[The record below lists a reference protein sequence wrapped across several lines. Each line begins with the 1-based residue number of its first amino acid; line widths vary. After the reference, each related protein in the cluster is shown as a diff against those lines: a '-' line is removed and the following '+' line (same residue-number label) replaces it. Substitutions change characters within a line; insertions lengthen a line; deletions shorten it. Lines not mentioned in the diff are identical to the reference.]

1 MTIVSFPPQTTV
13 DYPESDGK
21 PMAETMKHIL
31 VITYLLNVLM
41 AWFRDR
47 ADMYV
52 GGNNIIYY
60 VEGLPK
66 KFFAPDVYLIP
77 GLDKTLR
84 RVLKLWE
91 IKRAPAVI
99 FEITSRSTWEDD
111 LGDKMELYAQL
122 GVREYFV
129 YDVEHEELEPP
140 LRGFRLVGS
149 EYEPMQPDHDGRIY
163 SVEMQLELQ
172 EIDGTL
178 RLINP
183 RTGEILKTYTES
195 EEARQEAEEL
205 AREAE
210 ESAREAEESAREAE
224 IRAAQEHQARLKAE
238 AEAARL
244 RAELEKLR
252 GKQN

>member
-1 MTIVSFPPQTTV
+1 MTIVSFPPQTMV
-13 DYPESDGK
+13 EYPESDGK

-52 GGNNIIYY
+52 GGNNLIYY
-60 VEGLPK
+60 VEGFPK

-77 GLDKTLR
+77 GLDKTPR

-99 FEITSRSTWEDD
+99 FEITSRATWEDD

-140 LRGFRLVGS
+140 LRGFRLAGF
-149 EYEPMQPDHDGRIY
+149 EYEPMQPDPDGRIY
-163 SVEMQLELQ
+163 SAELQLQLQ

-205 AREAE
+205 AHEAG
-210 ESAREAEESAREAE
+210 
-224 IRAAQEHQARLKAE
+224 IRADQEYQARLEAE

-252 GKQN
+252 GKQD